1 MIEMGMTIQEESY
14 IGQFEA
20 EFGNIALDLWG
31 SFHEAAVEEEMAL
44 RRGDQVGADF
54 IGSDVVE
61 ISNDPEW
68 VDRFVPA
75 PLLLICLGEEVIDEK
90 EKTR

>member
-1 MIEMGMTIQEESY
+1 MIEMGMTIQEEFY

-20 EFGNIALDLWG
+20 ELGDIVLDLWSG
-31 SFHEAAVEEEMAL
+31 LHEAAIEEKMAF
-44 RRGDQVGADF
+44 RRRDQIGADF
-54 IGSDVVE
+54 VGSDVVE

-68 VDRFVPA
+68 VDRFVPTS
-75 PLLLICLGEEVIDEK
+75 LLLICLGEEVIDEE